1 LAPHQVRQPK
11 VGGPLLSSVLAALF
25 LVPLIASGWAI
36 TLTSA
41 FLVEFLSDGRV
52 RALSTLT
59 PPPRVEPLAIPGLEA
74 DRYTMPASSAS
85 LVLAHGLAPEGKDD
99 LRLQRAAALLARAG
113 FVVAVPTIRGLTALR
128 LRPSDVETVVT
139 VIAAMPPPV
148 AVVGVSVGA
157 GPALLAAADPRVRDR
172 VTAVLSLGGYAA
184 ADELARFYI
193 RGEPELTRLFAEANP
208 ELMDASAR
216 RALTT
221 GSLDDLSP
229 DLRHLLESLS
239 PERVVEQI
247 RGRLL
252 IVHGRDDRLVPVSES
267 LRLARAAHA
276 LEPRVAIVSAVGHV
290 SGVAGNHLLDL
301 ARLWGIT
308 YVLITGR

>member
-1 LAPHQVRQPK
+1 VRQPK
-11 VGGPLLSSVLAALF
+11 VGGPLLSLVLAAFF

-52 RALSTLT
+52 RALSTIT
-59 PPPRVEPLAIPGLEA
+59 RPPRVEPLAIPGLEA
-74 DRYTMPASSAS
+74 DRYATPGSAAS

-139 VIAAMPPPV
+139 AIAAMPPPV

-157 GPALLAAADPRVRDR
+157 GPALLAAADSRIRDR
-172 VTAVLSLGGYAA
+172 VTVVLSLGGYAA
-184 ADELARFYI
+184 AAELARFYI
-193 RGEPELTRLFAEANP
+193 LGEPELTRLFAEANP

-216 RALTT
+216 RALAT

-229 DLRHLLESLS
+229 DLRRLLDALS
-239 PERVVEQI
+239 PERVVERI

-267 LRLARAAHA
+267 LRLARAARA

-290 SGVAGNHLLDL
+290 SGVAGDHLFDL

-308 YVLITGR
+308 YVLIAGR